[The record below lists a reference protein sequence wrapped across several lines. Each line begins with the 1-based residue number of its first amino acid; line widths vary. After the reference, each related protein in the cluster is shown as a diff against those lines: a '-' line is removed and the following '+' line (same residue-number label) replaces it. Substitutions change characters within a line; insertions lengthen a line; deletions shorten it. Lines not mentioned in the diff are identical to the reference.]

1 LEVDV
6 AIQVAVKKPKR
17 AHLLTEV
24 ITAQPHGVRIV
35 SRVDLYEFGFVDVIV
50 LIDRDNFTEL
60 AQAMIK
66 ANRKYSIKAFGI
78 AQTGTQF

>member
-1 LEVDV
+1 M

-17 AHLLTEV
+17 VHLLRQG

-60 AQAMIK
+60 AQTMMK
-66 ANRKYSIKAFGI
+66 ANRKYSIKAFGV
-78 AQTGTQF
+78 AQAGIQF

>member
-1 LEVDV
+1 V
-6 AIQVAVKKPKR
+6 AILTAVKKPKR
-17 AHLLTEV
+17 VHLLRQG

-60 AQAMIK
+60 AQAMMK

-78 AQTGTQF
+78 AQAGI